1 MKKAGIIG
9 IVAVVLLVAAAA
21 WAFDDAVTGGVI
33 VKGNLIN
40 IGAGEGKM
48 VSPSDKERE
57 NLRLVISEKDGK
69 YYWVSN
75 QNKILV
81 KIEKVLIDEKKTYG
95 NENQKYTIFLNPD
108 GEGQIIIRHAE
119 ANGCTDITPT
129 NYKEYRLNNTGGLK
143 SYTGITEPY
152 PYPEGGW
159 CSEW

>member
-81 KIEKVLIDEKKTYG
+81 KIEKVLIDEK
-95 NENQKYTIFLNPD
+95 EDL
-108 GEGQIIIRHAE
+108 
-119 ANGCTDITPT
+119 
-129 NYKEYRLNNTGGLK
+129 
-143 SYTGITEPY
+143 
-152 PYPEGGW
+152 W
-159 CSEW
+159 